1 MLGSM
6 ERVKKVKGIAKGKS
20 MILISRVGRS
30 KPTPVL
36 TGYNRPGQYSLK
48 WSLLVNTHQSGRL
61 EILSVFC
68 GGLIDIYG
76 QILLKEKQKTF

>member
-1 MLGSM
+1 MDARSCLYCMLT
-6 ERVKKVKGIAKGKS
+6 RLACK
-20 MILISRVGRS
+20 VGRS
-30 KPTPVL
+30 KPPPVLTSGL

-61 EILSVFC
+61 EILNVFC

-76 QILLKEKQKTF
+76 QILFMVRFY